1 MNRYQDWLDQ
11 GRGNLSHAKK
21 SLQMGDYAWACFAAQ
36 QAAEMAAKG
45 LHMKLGQ
52 IAWGHSLLELLTA
65 LPEGY
70 PNAHSA
76 GPAHRYYNEKE
87 AREARKGLEEGWGVA
102 RVALEE
108 GLVLFER
115 GSALEDLQ
123 LKAGRERPDTDG

>member
-11 GRGNLSHAKK
+11 ARGNLSHAKK

-52 IAWGHSLLELLTA
+52 IAWGHSLLDLLTA
-65 LPEGY
+65 LPEGSRLDRDFLERVKILDQYYIPPRY
-70 PNAHSA
+70 PNAHPA

-87 AREARKGLEEGWGVA
+87 AREAIELAGE
-102 RVALEE
+102 
-108 GLVLFER
+108 VLAYCER
-115 GSALEDLQ
+115 QSLED
-123 LKAGRERPDTDG
+123 RP